1 MSAVPGTGPA
11 APGPLSVELTGSGP
25 RLSRAR
31 PRRPDGAETVLVEP
45 LVVGVCRSDL
55 KEIAGRRP
63 GPSQFGHELV
73 GVVARSSTPRLPVGA
88 RVCLDP
94 NVPVARGPGF
104 ARAMWVGGDADALTR
119 ALPLAPAGVVER
131 RLVFAEPLACAAHCL
146 TMTRRHRGGAGLR
159 GASVCVLGA
168 GTAGVFIAR
177 LAEAGGARVLLANRD
192 ADRLA
197 FLAARRML
205 PGGGGVPL
213 SESPGAA
220 GPVKGTAG
228 GHDVVVIATSF
239 VLPELLEHALRLV
252 RPGGLVMLY
261 GGTAAGDRLPGL
273 DCDLDRVRRGERVEA
288 VSWRGRPV
296 RVGGSYGTT
305 PEDFTVALRALS
317 ELPDGLG
324 VERLITAE
332 VPLRELPAVLR
343 RLAAGRCFGKVL
355 ARP

>member
-1 MSAVPGTGPA
+1 MSGVSDTA
-11 APGPLSVELTGSGP
+11 ARGAAPLSVELTSSGP

-31 PRRPDGAETVLVEP
+31 PRRPDTPEAVLVEP
-45 LVVGVCRSDL
+45 ALIGICDSDL

-94 NVPVARGPGF
+94 NVPVLRSTGF
-104 ARAMWVGGDADALTR
+104 ARSMWAGGDGDALVR
-119 ALPLAPAGVVER
+119 ALPPAPAAVGER

-146 TMTRRHRGGAGLR
+146 TMISRHLGGSDLR
-159 GASVCVLGA
+159 GATVCVLGA
-168 GTAGVFIAR
+168 GTAGVLIAR
-177 LAEAGGARVLLANRD
+177 LAEAAGARVLIVNGA

-205 PGGGGVPL
+205 PRTGGAPL
-213 SESPGAA
+213 GETSSDA
-220 GPVKGTAG
+220 
-228 GHDVVVIATSF
+228 HDIVVVATSF
-239 VLPELLEHALRLV
+239 VLPELLEHALRLAH
-252 RPGGLVMLY
+252 RHGLVMLY

-273 DCDLDRVRRGERVEA
+273 DCDLDRLRRGERVQA
-288 VSWRGRPV
+288 VEWRGKPV

-305 PEDFTVALRALS
+305 PDDFRRSLRALS
-317 ELPDGLG
+317 DSPDGLG
-324 VERLITAE
+324 VERLIIAE
-332 VPLRELPAVLR
+332 VSLSELPATLR
-343 RLAAGRCFGKVL
+343 RLAAERRFGKVL

>member
-1 MSAVPGTGPA
+1 MNAVPGTGPP
-11 APGPLSVELTGSGP
+11 PGPLSVELTGSGP

-31 PRRPDGAETVLVEP
+31 PRRPDGADAVLVEP
-45 LVVGVCRSDL
+45 LIVGVCRSDL

-73 GVVARSSTPRLPVGA
+73 GVVTRSSTPRLPVGA

-94 NVPVARGPGF
+94 NVPVTRGTGF
-104 ARAMWVGGDADALTR
+104 ARAMWVGGDAEALVR
-119 ALPLAPAGVVER
+119 ALPLAPAGVAER

-146 TMTRRHRGGAGLR
+146 SMARRHRGGGSLR
-159 GASVCVLGA
+159 GAAVCVLGA
-168 GTAGVFIAR
+168 GTAGVLIGR
-177 LAEAGGARVLLANRD
+177 LAEADGARVLLANRD

-197 FLAARRML
+197 FLAERRML
-205 PGGGGVPL
+205 PDGGGVPL
-213 SESPGAA
+213 AGLPGPAA
-220 GPVKGTAG
+220 GSAG
-228 GHDVVVIATSF
+228 EHDVVIVATSF

-273 DCDLDRVRRGERVEA
+273 DCDLDRVRRGERVA
-288 VSWRGRPV
+288 AASWRGRPV

-305 PEDFTVALRALS
+305 PGDFGVALRALATA
-317 ELPDGLG
+317 PDGLG

-332 VPLRELPAVLR
+332 VTLPELPAALG
-343 RLAAGRCFGKVL
+343 RLAAERCFGKVL